1 MSKTMGNGQS
11 GSAMIR
17 LWAVGL
23 AFASTSV
30 PAHAGIWTFTHLTA
44 PNATQ
49 SQVRGVSPG
58 VGQQSGYVRIGSN
71 WRASTW
77 NGSTA
82 TWTDL
87 HPAGATHSFAHK
99 TDGIQQV
106 GDFSAT
112 GIVAHAALWSGTA
125 ASFVDLN
132 PAGATTSFAS
142 DVENGIQ
149 VGRANVGGVFQA
161 SVWSGSAASWTSL
174 HPSGATRSALFTM
187 DNGQFAGFAEFGG
200 PGRASLWT
208 SASPSSFVNLD
219 PGIDPSWISEVWGMQ
234 GGQQVGDYG
243 PLINGFSAALWTGSA
258 ASYVNLMPAGGLESS
273 AFAVHSGYQVGY
285 TNFGS
290 GAVAGIWNG
299 TAASWEDLSV
309 NFPSSFGIHVR
320 SFARDVWTDGNTLY
334 VAGYGEFF
342 DLSTFTQT
350 QQGFLMTR
358 PIPEPGSALM
368 MAIAGIAA
376 IPRRRRDRRAATGRR
391 AG

>member
-1 MSKTMGNGQS
+1 MLKIQKHRRTSTLVKPFS
-11 GSAMIR
+11 
-17 LWAVGL
+17 VGL
-23 AFASTSV
+23 VLACAAG
-30 PAHAGIWTFTHLTA
+30 PALGQAWTFTHLTA
-44 PNATQ
+44 SGATQ

-58 VGQQSGYVRIGSN
+58 GGMQAGYTRFGSN

-82 TWTDL
+82 TWTNL
-87 HPAGATHSFAHK
+87 HPAGAINSFAHK
-99 TDGIQQV
+99 TDGVQQV
-106 GDFSAT
+106 GDISAT
-112 GIVAHAALWSGTA
+112 GVVAHAALWSGSA

-142 DVENGIQ
+142 GVENGVQ

-161 SVWSGSAASWTSL
+161 SVWTGSAASWTSL
-174 HPSGATRSALFTM
+174 HPAGADRSALFAIS
-187 DNGQFAGFAEFGG
+187 NGQFGGFARFG
-200 PGRASLWT
+200 ASQPAHAALWT
-208 SASPSSFVNLD
+208 SASPSSFIDLD
-219 PGIDPSWISEVWGMQ
+219 PGVDPTWISEVWSLH

-243 PLINGFSAALWTGSA
+243 PLSGGFHAALWTGSA

-290 GAVAGIWNG
+290 GAVAGLWNG

-309 NFPSSFGIHVR
+309 NFPASLGIHVR
-320 SFARDVWTDGNTLY
+320 SFARDVWTDGSTLY

-342 DLSTFTQT
+342 DPNTFSQT

-358 PIPEPGSALM
+358 VIPAPGSLAMLAL
-368 MAIAGIAA
+368 AGFAA
-376 IPRRRRDRRAATGRR
+376 ARRRR
-391 AG
+391 